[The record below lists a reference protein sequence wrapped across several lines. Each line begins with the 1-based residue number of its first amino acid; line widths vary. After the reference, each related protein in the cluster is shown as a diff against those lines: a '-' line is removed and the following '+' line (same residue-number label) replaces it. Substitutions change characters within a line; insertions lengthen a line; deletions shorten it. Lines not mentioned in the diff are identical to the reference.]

1 MRRLFR
7 ASLDD
12 LDMCLE
18 EEWVDSMASF
28 ARSLPLQDLKDTM
41 SGNLARKANT
51 FNEADQLLDEIASM
65 INSNTQ
71 VKMEVGTAQ
80 RWCVSTHSE
89 MVRIYPLAMG
99 TSRDDDS
106 MFMEICLYLRVH
118 VMGVSRLLTGHG
130 LSVLA

>member
-28 ARSLPLQDLKDTM
+28 ARSLPMQDLKDTM

-51 FNEADQLLDEIASM
+51 VNEADQLLDEIASM

-80 RWCVSTHSE
+80 RWCVSTHWPWE
-89 MVRIYPLAMG
+89 PAG
-99 TSRDDDS
+99 TMIACSWRS
-106 MFMEICLYLRVH
+106 ACILEYM
-118 VMGVSRLLTGHG
+118 
-130 LSVLA
+130 